1 MRAERQLLRLGEYL
15 VSRACQRLP
24 RDIRAERYREWAA
37 ELPVILHDPRIR
49 LATRRAARML
59 GYAADTLRA
68 VALRDV
74 RPPRRSPAMTAVLRS
89 LLIAALAVVGWD
101 TWSIVH
107 GPGQPLNYLRLA
119 WGLLLVAYP
128 ITMLAGFAVHA
139 GMRILIG
146 SVLLGAAVNLWDATQ
161 APGDW
166 LNWVNFSTAA
176 LLLVLVVALW
186 LARRW
191 PRARR
196 T

>member
-101 TWSIVH
+101 TWSIVQA
-107 GPGQPLNYLRLA
+107 PGQPLDYLRLA
-119 WGLLLVAYP
+119 WGLLLVAYY
-128 ITMLAGFAVHA
+128 ITVLAGFAVHT
-139 GMRILIG
+139 GTRIIIA
-146 SVLLGAAVNLWDATQ
+146 SSLLGAAVNLWDAAQ
-161 APGDW
+161 APG
-166 LNWVNFSTAA
+166 NWVDWVNYCAAA
-176 LLLVLVVALW
+176 LLLVLLLVLW
-186 LARRW
+186 LVSRSARTR
-191 PRARR
+191 RA
-196 T
+196 